1 MAELYYPDPPISTLE
16 FALRP
21 WKPSDADAVV
31 EACSDPLTQRFITVM
46 PSPYTRE
53 HANTFIERS
62 AVNLRDGRAIGLAIT
77 EPGDDRAIGSI
88 TLHALQPVH
97 WYIGYWM
104 SPGSRNKGVTT
115 SAVGALSR
123 WAFAEYPALVR
134 LSLHTL
140 PANLASQRV
149 AEKAGFTREGV
160 LRAWDYASGTPEDVV
175 MFSLLR
181 RDLENSDDRA
191 NAHQN

>member
-1 MAELYYPDPPISTLE
+1 MTSDVELHYPDPPITTTT

-21 WKPSDADAVV
+21 WMPSDAAAVV
-31 EACSDPLTQRFITVM
+31 EACADQVTQQFITVM
-46 PSPYTRE
+46 PRPYTPQ
-53 HANTFIERS
+53 HAETFLER
-62 AVNLRDGRAIGLAIT
+62 AAANLGDGRAIGMAIT
-77 EPGDDRAIGSI
+77 DPDGEQAIGSI

-104 SPGSRNKGVTT
+104 TPRSRGKGITT
-115 SAVGALSR
+115 SAVRTFSR
-123 WAFAEYPALVR
+123 WAFADYPDLVR

-140 PANLASQRV
+140 PANVASQRV
-149 AEKAGFTREGV
+149 AEKSGFTREGV

-181 RDLENSDDRA
+181 RDLAGLED
-191 NAHQN
+191 

>member
-1 MAELYYPDPPISTLE
+1 MTLELHYPDPPITAPE

-21 WKPSDADAVV
+21 WKPSDAEAVFK
-31 EACSDPLTQRFITVM
+31 ACSDPMTQRFITVM
-46 PSPYTRE
+46 PRPYTRQ
-53 HANTFIERS
+53 HAATFIERS
-62 AVNLRDGRAIGLAIT
+62 AANLDEGRIGLAIADP
-77 EPGDDRAIGSI
+77 EDGQAIGSI

-104 SPGSRNKGVTT
+104 TPRYRDRGVVT

-123 WAFAEYPALVR
+123 WAFTQYPALVR

-140 PANLASQRV
+140 PENTASQRV

-160 LRAWDYASGTPEDVV
+160 LRAWDHASGAPEDVV

-181 RDLENSDDRA
+181 TDPRM
-191 NAHQN
+191 